1 MHRAFFAF
9 FFFFA
14 SFLRGGHENWRL
26 SWLTEI
32 VTVDKTVNRSQWMQF
47 TSLPHCFTGFLYS
60 SMLVFQHRSSIFLC
74 LQQLFT
80 QSKIIAL
87 QPKIYHLIV
96 HPVYLQSWTTSYKYF
111 FLSCDLIINLN
122 LTESNSNR
130 RIEFGKK
137 LDDVSTRDYQDLLV
151 SPLFTFPF
159 ILFFV
164 LHSTLWKGL
173 ASNT

>member
-1 MHRAFFAF
+1 
-9 FFFFA
+9 
-14 SFLRGGHENWRL
+14 
-26 SWLTEI
+26 
-32 VTVDKTVNRSQWMQF
+32 MQF

-122 LTESNSNR
+122 LTELNSNR

-137 LDDVSTRDYQDLLV
+137 RLSRSLG
-151 SPLFTFPF
+151 FPF
-159 ILFFV
+159 IYKYF
-164 LHSTLWKGL
+164 SLWKGL